1 MAATL
6 YTGDDSFGSLMI
18 FFFFMF
24 AYSIKKR
31 KGRDFFQRFISFL
44 LGSDY
49 FSFVANYVTKILGI
63 IFM

>member
-18 FFFFMF
+18 FFFVF